1 MNKQTQPSILD
12 RLKQE
17 TAPHHRAVEQLA
29 QADTILNQTLTLTQY
44 SRLITTHYHAHRL
57 IEPQLPTILG
67 AYWANRLQLPR
78 RRRLNAL
85 QHDIM
90 QLDLDCGPIS
100 QLDFSINTVP
110 QALGAMY
117 VMEGSTLGG
126 AVIFKALKKNKQLN
140 RAAPFH
146 YYHLCGQNTRALWL
160 NFCQSVIELTTP
172 TDQAD
177 AIIIAAQNTFNV
189 YRRLLLV

>member
-1 MNKQTQPSILD
+1 MTKPTQPSILD
-12 RLKQE
+12 RLKHE
-17 TAPHHRAVEQLA
+17 TARHHQTVEQLA
-29 QADTILNQTLTLTQY
+29 QADTILNQTLSLTHY
-44 SRLITTHYHAHRL
+44 HRLILTHYHAHRL
-57 IEPQLPTILG
+57 IEPQLPQIFGLE
-67 AYWANRLQLPR
+67 AERLQLPH
-78 RRRLNAL
+78 RRRLAAL
-85 QHDIM
+85 QHDVT
-90 QLDLDCGPIS
+90 QLNLNCAPVCPVDLCLQTI
-100 QLDFSINTVP
+100 P

-126 AVIFKALKKNKQLN
+126 AVIFKALKRNKQLN